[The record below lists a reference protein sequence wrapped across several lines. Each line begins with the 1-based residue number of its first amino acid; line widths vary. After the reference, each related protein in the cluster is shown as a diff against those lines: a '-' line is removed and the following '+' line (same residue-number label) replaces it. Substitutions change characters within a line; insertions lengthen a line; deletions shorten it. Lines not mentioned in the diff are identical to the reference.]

1 MSWGCGNPLPIDV
14 SGVPLLRGG
23 GGAWGSR
30 EYGWYVLVC
39 IFLFVD
45 MRADCASEIRRSA
58 WRHGRSAGVAEEAKA
73 HWNSLEVDEASG
85 VANLGVAILCD

>member
-1 MSWGCGNPLPIDV
+1 MEV
-14 SGVPLLRGG
+14 SGVPLLRGS

-39 IFLFVD
+39 ILRFVD
-45 MRADCASEIRRSA
+45 MRADCASETRLIA
-58 WRHGRSAGVAEEAKA
+58 WRHGRSAGVAEAKA
-73 HWNSLEVDEASG
+73 HWNSLVVEEASG